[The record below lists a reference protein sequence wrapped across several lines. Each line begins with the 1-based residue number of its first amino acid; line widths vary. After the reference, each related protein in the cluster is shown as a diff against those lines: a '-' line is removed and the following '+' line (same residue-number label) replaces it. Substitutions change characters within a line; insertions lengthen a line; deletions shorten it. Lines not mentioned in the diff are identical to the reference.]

1 MIGRRFLHP
10 TPGSTP
16 LSIIM
21 VHKSSAPC
29 HRHLAWIFTSSHS
42 LRSWSA
48 LLGHNLGALLPSS
61 ASGSTSPS
69 TWNILTSPG
78 LPSLAVWNTSL
89 AYSQSLCLLLYF
101 LPSGK
106 AFIICATRY
115 SLISLFH
122 IFLTNFDSLAYKRRK
137 RKHFPSANLMQSVI
151 CKYHYTICYRK

>member
-1 MIGRRFLHP
+1 MFTDGFASREFTLRPISLSPSIHIRDIDLILHFQ
-10 TPGSTP
+10 TSFNNIMQSSLNQMCFQCTHFSTDD
-16 LSIIM
+16 SIM

-78 LPSLAVWNTSL
+78 LPSLA
-89 AYSQSLCLLLYF
+89 
-101 LPSGK
+101 
-106 AFIICATRY
+106 
-115 SLISLFH
+115 
-122 IFLTNFDSLAYKRRK
+122 
-137 RKHFPSANLMQSVI
+137 
-151 CKYHYTICYRK
+151 